1 MDGYG
6 SSGLGGER
14 GAEEARP
21 FPWPPAHDAPRPRAG
36 ASLPARALRLVEALQ
51 RHHAPTADHSLRVA
65 TILLAVWRLDPDRR
79 LDAETVAAAGLLHD
93 AGKLNLPL
101 AILDGQRPLDAAE
114 REEVARHPQ
123 AGASLLRALGFPGAV
138 CDAALTHHERWDGA
152 GYPLGLAGTEIPW
165 IGRLTAVAD
174 SFVAMI
180 EPGRRYRPPRRAR
193 EALAEIARC
202 SGRQFDPEA
211 VRLLRAA
218 LGDPGA
224 VRDSP
229 RPRDGAGEAL
239 AAVLAGLPRAIW
251 A

>member
-1 MDGYG
+1 MDGFG
-6 SSGLGGER
+6 TSGLDGER
-14 GAEEARP
+14 GAEEPPP
-21 FPWPPAHDAPRPRAG
+21 FAWTRRLATPRPRPAG
-36 ASLPARALRLVEALQ
+36 GLPARAMRLVDALR

-65 TILLAVWRLDPDRR
+65 TILLAAWRLDPDRR

-101 AILDGQRPLDAAE
+101 AILDGQRPLEAAE
-114 REEVARHPQ
+114 RQEVARHPQ

-180 EPGRRYRPPRRAR
+180 EPGRRYRAPRRAK
-193 EALAEIARC
+193 EALEEIARC

-218 LGDPGA
+218 LGDPCA
-224 VRDSP
+224 VRDAP
-229 RPRDGAGEAL
+229 RPEDGEGEAL
-239 AAVLAGLPRAIW
+239 AAVLAGIPRAIW